1 MFKLFVLLFIII
13 KMFFGCVLD
22 IAQLDLK
29 GFVLYTKKLV
39 KENTFFNFIIY
50 FKSESTCVFLK
61 TYNNNPQKIIDDS
74 IKIIQFLAFFL
85 SDVMC

>member
-1 MFKLFVLLFIII
+1 
-13 KMFFGCVLD
+13 MFFRCVLD
-22 IAQLDLK
+22 IAQLDFK
-29 GFVLYTKKLV
+29 GFVSYTKKLV

-50 FKSESTCVFLK
+50 FKSESTCIFLK
-61 TYNNNPQKIIDDS
+61 THKNKPQKIINDS